1 MRTIPYQTPISL
13 LQLYKVNFISYN
25 IIYVFTVQTEEHK
38 FELCESTHTQIFLKI
53 IHMTLLHDLQF
64 VESTDVEPLIW
75 RTH

>member
-38 FELCESTHTQIFLKI
+38 FELCESTHTQIF
-53 IHMTLLHDLQF
+53 
-64 VESTDVEPLIW
+64 
-75 RTH
+75 